1 VTLSDL
7 MQEWLFQSSD
17 SIRLTAQIE
26 YSYGRKEG
34 KLVDVTGLDL
44 YKFTRLVRDH
54 YIREGRLPE

>member
-1 VTLSDL
+1 